1 MSNFTPVQ
9 YSNGGWRWTYTVG
22 FIVLVIVFLIQLY
35 SVMFKQN
42 KNKGKPAPNN
52 GTEMKHRSS
61 LQLDDEE
68 EE

>member
-1 MSNFTPVQ
+1 MQFKNV
-9 YSNGGWRWTYTVG
+9 GWRMTYTIG
-22 FIVLVIVFLIQLY
+22 FVVLCVVFAVQLF

-42 KNKGKPAPNN
+42 PNKGKPAPAN